1 MLTDRPNDQRHDPL
15 RRLPLPLPPLPIS
28 LCCRALL
35 GSVLKQAAQLGYRP
49 MAGLEFEW
57 FNFAETA
64 ESLQSK
70 KFVDPQPIT
79 PGTRMWL

>member
-1 MLTDRPNDQRHDPL
+1 
-15 RRLPLPLPPLPIS
+15 
-28 LCCRALL
+28 
-35 GSVLKQAAQLGYRP
+35 VLKQAAQLGYRP